1 MSRHA
6 AELLEPFA
14 STPMTIETVAPRA
27 ASIESRP
34 LALPPIEVTHAEAP
48 TTAIASAEVAPL
60 EIAAVEIV
68 RPAPPVLPL
77 RPAVDP
83 AAALDLVGV
92 TIDPH
97 GVAVMQP
104 QAEPAEPAAPL
115 EETVAEA
122 APRVVPV
129 TGAPARTIIEFIATD
144 DLLAPQKA
152 GGAPL
157 FEDESTA
164 LAVETPHRVTARG
177 AAAPRFRLA
186 AIAAAIV
193 VMVAGG
199 YAAPKLLKA
208 PTGTVEVQSSPA
220 GIAIVVDGERRGTT
234 PARLTL
240 SAGAHTLELR
250 GRGVPRVAPI
260 EVTAG
265 TETKQFF
272 DLVEKPQT
280 GQLRVQSQPAG
291 ARVSVDG
298 VARGS
303 APVTV
308 LQLAPGDHQ
317 VVLQSPTGSVT
328 QTISVRAGLTA
339 SLVAPVGVEPSAVP
353 SSGWLTVKS
362 PVSVEVREAGKLLG
376 TSEGERLDAR
386 SRPSR
391 ARDRQPGPRLSSS
404 PAQSWSS
411 RTSSPSSSSSSP
423 ADP

>member
-1 MSRHA
+1 
-6 AELLEPFA
+6 
-14 STPMTIETVAPRA
+14 
-27 ASIESRP
+27 
-34 LALPPIEVTHAEAP
+34 
-48 TTAIASAEVAPL
+48 
-60 EIAAVEIV
+60 
-68 RPAPPVLPL
+68 
-77 RPAVDP
+77 
-83 AAALDLVGV
+83 
-92 TIDPH
+92 
-97 GVAVMQP
+97 
-104 QAEPAEPAAPL
+104 
-115 EETVAEA
+115 
-122 APRVVPV
+122 
-129 TGAPARTIIEFIATD
+129 
-144 DLLAPQKA
+144 
-152 GGAPL
+152 
-157 FEDESTA
+157 
-164 LAVETPHRVTARG
+164 VTAHG

-208 PTGTVEVQSSPA
+208 PTGTVDVQSSPA

-353 SSGWLTVKS
+353 SSGWLTVRS

-376 TSEGERLDAR
+376 TSEGERLTLGAGRHELEIASPALDYRVTR
-386 SRPSR
+386 SVMVLPHKLTELVVELPGGSVNLNASPWAEVFIDGQRVGETPIGNLTVAIGSHEVLFR
-391 ARDRQPGPRLSSS
+391 NPQLGEKRQSISVTLAAPVRLSV
-404 PAQSWSS
+404 
-411 RTSSPSSSSSSP
+411 
-423 ADP
+423 DMK